1 MTLLPP
7 CHNML
12 DGKKVSDAATAQ
24 PPRRLNCPSV
34 HPSVFRESFSLRLRL
49 IRHFV
54 FMATSPPPRSFSLA
68 RLSARLSSAR
78 PPLACG
84 TGKRRNKTPIVPIH
98 TSVRADE

>member
-12 DGKKVSDAATAQ
+12 DGKKVSDAT

-34 HPSVFRESFSLRLRL
+34 RPSVFRESFSLRLRL

-54 FMATSPPPRSFSLA
+54 FMATATAPLLSLY

-84 TGKRRNKTPIVPIH
+84 TGKRRNKTPIGPIH
-98 TSVRADE
+98 TSERAGE